1 MKVNSLHASVPV
13 LLVAMLAVWASNECH
28 ADWPFP
34 LLRPDGAQRI
44 DVIGPV
50 GSRMPESYR
59 RQYNR
64 PTYLG
69 GKTAAIIAPS
79 SQEARAWQRADALG
93 LYDDNGIKGA
103 LHGKHCPP
111 QRVEQHYF
119 YPKPWEVL
127 TVGPRQSRSAD
138 ATDVDRYQE
147 PVLMKEVAEE
157 LEEAETLHRP
167 SPDELE
173 SVLPEPEAQQP
184 VQDPATDALDL
195 NDQSSLPSVIRDPVF
210 VAPVSGLI
218 HR

>member
-1 MKVNSLHASVPV
+1 MKVTPLHTSIPV
-13 LLVAMLAVWASNECH
+13 LLVVMLAGWASNECR

-64 PTYLG
+64 PTYMG
-69 GKTAAIIAPS
+69 GKTAAFIAPS

-93 LYDDNGIKGA
+93 LYDNNGIKGA
-103 LHGKHCPP
+103 VHGKHCPP
-111 QRVEQHYF
+111 ERVEQHYF

-127 TVGPRQSRSAD
+127 TVGPRRSV
-138 ATDVDRYQE
+138 ATDPNDADRYQE
-147 PVLMKEVAEE
+147 PVLMTEVAQE
-157 LEEAETLHRP
+157 LEKAETLHRP

-173 SVLPEPEAQQP
+173 AITPELPEP
-184 VQDPATDALDL
+184 VQDPAADALDL
-195 NDQSSLPSVIRDPVF
+195 NDQSSVPAIREPVF

>member
-1 MKVNSLHASVPV
+1 MKLTSLHTSVPV
-13 LLVAMLAVWASNECH
+13 LLVAMLASSASNECR

-34 LLRPDGAQRI
+34 LFRPDGAQRI

-50 GSRMPESYR
+50 GSRLPESYR

-79 SQEARAWQRADALG
+79 SQEARAWQRAEELG

-111 QRVEQHYF
+111 KRVEQHYF

-127 TVGPRQSRSAD
+127 TVGPRRSVAAD
-138 ATDVDRYQE
+138 PNDADRYQE
-147 PVLMKEVAEE
+147 PVLLDEVAEE
-157 LEEAETLHRP
+157 LEKAETLHRP
-167 SPDELE
+167 SPDDLE
-173 SVLPEPEAQQP
+173 PITPELPEP
-184 VQDPATDALDL
+184 VQDPAADALDL
-195 NDQSSLPSVIRDPVF
+195 NDQSAIPAFREPVV
-210 VAPVSGLI
+210 VAPVSGMI

>member
-1 MKVNSLHASVPV
+1 MNLKTLQASVPV
-13 LLVAMLAVWASNECH
+13 LLVAMLANGASNECR

-34 LLRPDGAQRI
+34 LLRPDGAQRV

-50 GSRMPESYR
+50 GSRLPESYR

-64 PTYLG
+64 PTYVG

-103 LHGKHCPP
+103 VHGKHCPP
-111 QRVEQHYF
+111 KRVEQHYF

-127 TVGPRQSRSAD
+127 TVGPRRSVAVEPN
-138 ATDVDRYQE
+138 DVDRYQE

-157 LEEAETLHRP
+157 LEKAETLHRP
-167 SPDELE
+167 SPDDLE
-173 SVLPEPEAQQP
+173 PIESAIPAP

-195 NDQSSLPSVIRDPVF
+195 NDQSSIPNTIREPVF